1 MGATPPRAFALWC
14 VRWLCRSRGHS
25 RHARAP
31 CGHAVC
37 CPPYIHCLT
46 RWLPSRT
53 SCRVADPDLERCEQ
67 LRWNGFMR
75 ATERLRGC
83 QLQADGSWRHAERR
97 VRAWLPRIVGSK
109 TFLEGDHLERCHLV
123 SCEPQTT
130 NACVEDFF
138 KNFRGVLTSAKVEIG
153 IKMCLCGHCFLE
165 DHLVIFK

>member
-97 VRAWLPRIVGSK
+97 VPSSDRGGQDIPRGGSSGK
-109 TFLEGDHLERCHLV
+109 MPSRLV
-123 SCEPQTT
+123 LVLDEPQTT
-130 NACVEDFF
+130 HACVEDFF
-138 KNFRGVLTSAKVEIG
+138 KNFRGVLTSAEVEIG
-153 IKMCLCGHCFLE
+153 IRRLPLRTLLFGRSPC
-165 DHLVIFK
+165 HL